1 MTTNDYIQ
9 LIICFV
15 CIGAFLYMLFRW
27 NQGSNPAD
35 GKSSDRTPAG

>member
-35 GKSSDRTPAG
+35 G